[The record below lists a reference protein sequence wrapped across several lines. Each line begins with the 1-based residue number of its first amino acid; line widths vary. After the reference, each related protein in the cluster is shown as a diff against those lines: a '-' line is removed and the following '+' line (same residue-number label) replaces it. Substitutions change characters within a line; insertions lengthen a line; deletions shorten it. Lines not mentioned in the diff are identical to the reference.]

1 MFPSQMNPQP
11 NTHLPL
17 SSDLDVIGAGTPQ
30 CESLSSYV
38 QRLSALY
45 SILPGQ
51 LIFRCLTWVERRHQ
65 EMIGSRA
72 RRSGRLILGKNMN
85 GYSTAISWLKILQ
98 QMTGKADLD
107 RLTTIAWDR
116 LFPTRG
122 FQRSESAWCPQCL
135 REDAVP
141 YHRLA
146 WMLQSVKIC
155 AAHKRPLSTRC
166 PKCGKKIPVLHERST
181 ISTCSRCGRSLCDSF
196 QHPSIENVNAYDLW
210 TAVEVGNIIANS
222 AEWHSS
228 WSWSP
233 SATLNLLKTQRRLS
247 RLSDLCEFLGT
258 SKITTW
264 YWLSGKAKPSLSSS
278 LHICYRFGVSLSNL
292 LANRPVETVSIKE
305 DSQTEFYLSKTRN
318 AVKRDWI
325 AIKRLLAQ
333 ESEKP
338 QHLAKPLT
346 TVAIQA
352 GVAARAIRTHFP
364 QLCCK
369 IARKAAARRASE
381 SKQREAVLQKK
392 IEAAVHQ
399 LHQALETATQRRI
412 AALLKRPGLF
422 SRHNARA
429 ILQRIEA
436 HSEESE

>member
-1 MFPSQMNPQP
+1 MSPSQMNPQP
-11 NTHLPL
+11 NTPLLL
-17 SSDLDVIGAGTPQ
+17 SSDLDIIGAGTPQ

-38 QRLSALY
+38 QRLSALH

-51 LIFRCLTWVERRHQ
+51 LIFRCLTWVERRCP

-72 RRSGRLILGKNMN
+72 RRSGRLILGRNIN

-98 QMTGKADLD
+98 QMSGKADLD
-107 RLTTIAWDR
+107 HLTTIAWDR

-122 FQRSESAWCPQCL
+122 FQRLESAWCPQCL

-155 AAHKRPLSTRC
+155 TAHKLPLSTRC

-181 ISTCSRCGRSLCDSF
+181 ISTCSKCGRSLCDSL
-196 QHPSIENVNAYDLW
+196 QSPSIENVNAYDLW
-210 TAVEVGNIIANS
+210 TAREVGNIIANS
-222 AEWHSS
+222 AEWHSPL
-228 WSWSP
+228 SWSP

-264 YWLSGKAKPSLSSS
+264 YWLSGEAKPSLPSS
-278 LHICYRFGVSLSNL
+278 LHICYRFGVSLSSI
-292 LANRPVETVSIKE
+292 LANRPVKTVGIME
-305 DSQTEFYLSKTRN
+305 DSQAEFYLGKTRN
-318 AVKRDWI
+318 AVKRDWV
-325 AIKRLLAQ
+325 AIKRLLVQ
-333 ESEKP
+333 ESKKP
-338 QHLAKPLT
+338 QHLAKSLT
-346 TVAIQA
+346 AVAIQA
-352 GVAARAIRTHFP
+352 GVAARAIRAHFP
-364 QLCCK
+364 QLCCQ
-369 IARKAAARRASE
+369 IARKAAARRSSE
-381 SKQREAVLQKK
+381 SKQREAELQQKM
-392 IEAAVHQ
+392 EAAVHQ
-399 LHQALETATQRRI
+399 LHQARETATQGRI

-436 HSEESE
+436 QFEQGK